1 MRIARPA
8 SKARPRS
15 VWFPDRNGARTAQG
29 VRRLHGAAAKRPP
42 SDACA
47 PVQAASAYRLS
58 DRYPHLAFAALCIS
72 GFLALP
78 LPVACRLS
86 FARLTADQGSP
97 ANSQARTATPH
108 LGKRALTLD
117 N

>member
-1 MRIARPA
+1 MARVRHRECDVFTEPLQRGRHPTHA
-8 SKARPRS
+8 LQSK
-15 VWFPDRNGARTAQG
+15 
-29 VRRLHGAAAKRPP
+29 RRQHIVFQI
-42 SDACA
+42 DT
-47 PVQAASAYRLS
+47 
-58 DRYPHLAFAALCIS
+58 HLAFAAVCIS